1 MLDIPDLQEDSILNS
16 FVPERLIYTV
26 RGENMAGLSSSLGKG
41 KLGAF
46 SIVFFV
52 VAASAPLVGMT
63 GAVPVAMVLGNG
75 SATPGAYLLVGITL
89 LIFSIGYA
97 AMSNHVTNTGAF
109 FAFVGRGLGVRAG
122 VASSYVSLVAYITIQ
137 LAIYGFFGLVMNI
150 TMADYGLTLSWWA
163 WALIGWVIATLL
175 SVLSIDIGAKI
186 LGSLLVIELLSL
198 IIVAIAIFAKGGP
211 ESINF
216 GASFNPSNILAGGFT
231 GTAGIALAFAFAS
244 FIGFEATAIYGEESK
259 NPKKDVPKATY
270 LAIIFISILF
280 ALVSFA
286 MVVGMGASKV
296 IDQVLSRSGDLAD
309 PAGVLFSLGEEYVGS
324 WIIDLMKILVLT
336 SLFAGLLAFQNAASR
351 YFFAM
356 GRAGV
361 MPENL
366 ATTNSSGAP
375 QRASLVT
382 SLIAGAVIVI
392 FAVTGLDPYTQ
403 LFSWMSGIS
412 VIAIVLVEILVSL
425 AVLRYFNSQPNT
437 NIWKTKV
444 APITSIVL
452 LLTSL
457 YLLMARFNLLAGTV
471 TANVDPS
478 LPGSSWK
485 LSPLGWFLVMVPF
498 IALVVGYIVAT
509 ISKKN
514 HESLSK
520 DFA

>member
-1 MLDIPDLQEDSILNS
+1 
-16 FVPERLIYTV
+16 
-26 RGENMAGLSSSLGKG
+26 MAGSSSSLGKG
-41 KLGAF
+41 KLGVF

-75 SATPGAYLLVGITL
+75 AATPGAYLMAGITL
-89 LIFSIGYA
+89 LIFSVGYA

-109 FAFVGRGLGVRAG
+109 FAFVGRGLGARAG

-137 LAIYGFFGLVMNI
+137 LAIYGFFGLVMNL
-150 TMADYGLTLSWWA
+150 TMAEYGITLVWWA
-163 WALIGWVIATLL
+163 WALIAWVLATLL
-175 SVLSIDIGAKI
+175 SILSVDVGAKI
-186 LGSLLVIELLSL
+186 LGTLLIVELLSL
-198 IIVAIAIFAKGGP
+198 ITIAIAIIAKGGP

-216 GASFNPSNILAGGFT
+216 GASFNPANIFAGGFT

-270 LAIIFISILF
+270 FAIIFISILF
-280 ALVSFA
+280 AIVSFA
-286 MVVGMGASKV
+286 MVIGMGSSKAV
-296 IDQVLSRSGDLAD
+296 EGVLARSGDLAD
-309 PAGVLFSLGEEYVGS
+309 PAGVLFSLGGDFVGS
-324 WIIDLMKILVLT
+324 WIVEIMKILVLT

-361 MPENL
+361 MPGKL
-366 ATTNSSGAP
+366 SATNSAGAP
-375 QRASLVT
+375 KRASMVT
-382 SLIAGAVIVI
+382 SLIAGGVIVI
-392 FAVTGLDPYTQ
+392 FAIGGLDPYTQ
-403 LFSWMSGIS
+403 LFSWMSGIA

-425 AVLRYFNSQPNT
+425 AVLRYFSTQTNSNV
-437 NIWKTKV
+437 WKTKI
-444 APITSIVL
+444 APITSIAL
-452 LLTSL
+452 LLISL

-471 TANVDPS
+471 AADVDPS
-478 LPGSSWK
+478 LPESAWK
-485 LSPLGWFLVMVPF
+485 LSSLGWFLVLVPF
-498 IALVVGYIVAT
+498 IALVIGYVVAT
-509 ISKKN
+509 LSKKN

>member
-1 MLDIPDLQEDSILNS
+1 
-16 FVPERLIYTV
+16 
-26 RGENMAGLSSSLGKG
+26 MAGSSSSLGKG
-41 KLGAF
+41 KLGVF

-75 SATPGAYLLVGITL
+75 AATPGAYLMAGITL
-89 LIFSIGYA
+89 LIFSVGYA

-109 FAFVGRGLGVRAG
+109 FAFVGRGLGARAG
-122 VASSYVSLVAYITIQ
+122 VASSYVSLVAYITVQ
-137 LAIYGFFGLVMNI
+137 LAIYGFFGLVMNL
-150 TMADYGLTLSWWA
+150 TMAEYGITLVWWA
-163 WALIGWVIATLL
+163 WALIAWVLATLL
-175 SVLSIDIGAKI
+175 SILSVDVGAKI
-186 LGSLLVIELLSL
+186 LGTLLIVELLSL
-198 IIVAIAIFAKGGP
+198 ITIAIAIFAKGGP
-211 ESINF
+211 ESINL
-216 GASFNPSNILAGGFT
+216 GASFNPANIFAGGFA

-270 LAIIFISILF
+270 FAIIFISILF

-286 MVVGMGASKV
+286 MVVGMGSSKAV
-296 IDQVLSRSGDLAD
+296 EGVLARSGDLAD
-309 PAGVLFSLGEEYVGS
+309 PAGVLFSLGGEFVGS
-324 WIIDLMKILVLT
+324 GIVDIMKILVLT

-361 MPENL
+361 MPGKL
-366 ATTNSSGAP
+366 SATNSAGAP
-375 QRASLVT
+375 QLASMVT
-382 SLIAGAVIVI
+382 SLIAGGVIVI
-392 FAVTGLDPYTQ
+392 FAIGGLDPYTQ

-425 AVLRYFNSQPNT
+425 AVLRYFSTQPNS
-437 NIWKTKV
+437 NVWKTKI
-444 APITSIVL
+444 APITSIAL
-452 LLTSL
+452 LLISL

-471 TANVDPS
+471 AADVDPS
-478 LPGSSWK
+478 LPESAWK
-485 LSPLGWFLVMVPF
+485 LSSLGWFLVLVPF
-498 IALVVGYIVAT
+498 IALVIGYVVAT
-509 ISKKN
+509 LSKKN

>member
-1 MLDIPDLQEDSILNS
+1 
-16 FVPERLIYTV
+16 
-26 RGENMAGLSSSLGKG
+26 MAGSSSSLGKG
-41 KLGAF
+41 KLGVF

-75 SATPGAYLLVGITL
+75 AATPGAYLMAGITL
-89 LIFSIGYA
+89 LIFSVGYA

-109 FAFVGRGLGVRAG
+109 FAFVGRGLGARAG

-137 LAIYGFFGLVMNI
+137 LAIYGFFGLVMNL
-150 TMADYGLTLSWWA
+150 TMAEYGITLVWWA
-163 WALIGWVIATLL
+163 WALIAWVLATLL
-175 SVLSIDIGAKI
+175 SILSVDVGAKI
-186 LGSLLVIELLSL
+186 LGTLLIVELLSL
-198 IIVAIAIFAKGGP
+198 ITIAIAIIAKGGP

-216 GASFNPSNILAGGFT
+216 GASFNPANIFAGGFT

-270 LAIIFISILF
+270 FAIIFISILF

-286 MVVGMGASKV
+286 MVVGMGSSKAV
-296 IDQVLSRSGDLAD
+296 EGVLARSGDLAD
-309 PAGVLFSLGEEYVGS
+309 PAGVLFSLGGDFVGS
-324 WIIDLMKILVLT
+324 WIVEIMKILVLT

-361 MPENL
+361 MPGKL
-366 ATTNSSGAP
+366 SATNSAGAP
-375 QRASLVT
+375 KRASMVT
-382 SLIAGAVIVI
+382 SLIAGGVIVI
-392 FAVTGLDPYTQ
+392 FAIGGLDPYTQ

-425 AVLRYFNSQPNT
+425 AVLRYFSTQPNS
-437 NIWKTKV
+437 NVWKTKI
-444 APITSIVL
+444 APITSIAL
-452 LLTSL
+452 LLISL

-471 TANVDPS
+471 AADVDPS
-478 LPGSSWK
+478 LPESAWK
-485 LSPLGWFLVMVPF
+485 LSSLGWFLVLVPF
-498 IALVVGYIVAT
+498 IALVIGYVVAT
-509 ISKKN
+509 LSKKN

>member
-1 MLDIPDLQEDSILNS
+1 
-16 FVPERLIYTV
+16 
-26 RGENMAGLSSSLGKG
+26 MAGSSSSLGKG
-41 KLGAF
+41 KLGVF

-75 SATPGAYLLVGITL
+75 AATPGAYLMAGITL
-89 LIFSIGYA
+89 LIFSVGYA

-109 FAFVGRGLGVRAG
+109 VGRGLGARAG

-137 LAIYGFFGLVMNI
+137 LAIYGFFGLVMNL
-150 TMADYGLTLSWWA
+150 TMAEYGITLVWWA
-163 WALIGWVIATLL
+163 WALIAWVLATLL
-175 SVLSIDIGAKI
+175 SILSVDVGAKI
-186 LGSLLVIELLSL
+186 LGTLLIVELLSL
-198 IIVAIAIFAKGGP
+198 ITIAIAIFAKGGP
-211 ESINF
+211 ESINL
-216 GASFNPSNILAGGFT
+216 GASFNPANIFAGGFT

-270 LAIIFISILF
+270 FAIIFISILF

-286 MVVGMGASKV
+286 MVVGMGSSKAV
-296 IDQVLSRSGDLAD
+296 EGVLARSGDLAD
-309 PAGVLFSLGEEYVGS
+309 PAGVLFSLGGDFVGS
-324 WIIDLMKILVLT
+324 WIVEIMKILVLT

-361 MPENL
+361 MPGKL
-366 ATTNSSGAP
+366 SATNSAGAP
-375 QRASLVT
+375 KRASMVT
-382 SLIAGAVIVI
+382 SLIAGGVIVI
-392 FAVTGLDPYTQ
+392 FAIGGLDPYTQ

-425 AVLRYFNSQPNT
+425 AVLRYFSTQPNS
-437 NIWKTKV
+437 NVWKTKI
-444 APITSIVL
+444 APITSIAL
-452 LLTSL
+452 LLISL

-471 TANVDPS
+471 AADVDPS
-478 LPGSSWK
+478 LPESAWK
-485 LSPLGWFLVMVPF
+485 LSSLGWFLVLVPF
-498 IALVVGYIVAT
+498 IALVIGYVVAT
-509 ISKKN
+509 LSKKN

>member
-1 MLDIPDLQEDSILNS
+1 
-16 FVPERLIYTV
+16 
-26 RGENMAGLSSSLGKG
+26 MAGSSSSLGKG
-41 KLGAF
+41 KLGVF

-75 SATPGAYLLVGITL
+75 AATPGAYLMAGITL
-89 LIFSIGYA
+89 LIFSVGYA

-109 FAFVGRGLGVRAG
+109 FAFIGRGLGARAG

-137 LAIYGFFGLVMNI
+137 LAIYGFFGLVMNL
-150 TMADYGLTLSWWA
+150 TMAEYGITLVWWA
-163 WALIGWVIATLL
+163 WAIIAWVLATLL
-175 SVLSIDIGAKI
+175 SILSVDVGAKI
-186 LGSLLVIELLSL
+186 LGTLLVVELLSL
-198 IIVAIAIFAKGGP
+198 ITIAIAIFAKGGP
-211 ESINF
+211 ESINL
-216 GASFNPSNILAGGFT
+216 GASFNPANIFAGGFA

-270 LAIIFISILF
+270 FAIIFISILF

-286 MVVGMGASKV
+286 MVVGMGSSKAV
-296 IDQVLSRSGDLAD
+296 EGVLARSGDLAD
-309 PAGVLFSLGEEYVGS
+309 PAGVLFSLGGDFVGS
-324 WIIDLMKILVLT
+324 GIVDIMKVLVLT

-361 MPENL
+361 MPGKL
-366 ATTNSSGAP
+366 SATNSDGTP
-375 QRASLVT
+375 QRASMVT
-382 SLIAGAVIVI
+382 SLIAGGVIVI
-392 FAVTGLDPYTQ
+392 FAIGGLDPYTQ

-412 VIAIVLVEILVSL
+412 VISIVLVEILVSL
-425 AVLRYFNSQPNT
+425 AVLRYFSTQPNS
-437 NIWKTKV
+437 NVWKTKI

-452 LLTSL
+452 LLISL

-471 TANVDPS
+471 AADVDPS
-478 LPGSSWK
+478 LPESAWK
-485 LSPLGWFLVMVPF
+485 LSSLGWFLVLVPF
-498 IALVVGYIVAT
+498 IAMVIGYIVAT
-509 ISKKN
+509 LSKKN

>member
-1 MLDIPDLQEDSILNS
+1 
-16 FVPERLIYTV
+16 
-26 RGENMAGLSSSLGKG
+26 MAGSSSSLGKG
-41 KLGAF
+41 KLGVF

-75 SATPGAYLLVGITL
+75 AATPGAYLMAGITL

-109 FAFVGRGLGVRAG
+109 FAFVGRGLGARAG
-122 VASSYVSLVAYITIQ
+122 VASSYVSLVAYITVQ
-137 LAIYGFFGLVMNI
+137 LAIYGFFGLVMNL
-150 TMADYGLTLSWWA
+150 TMAEYGITLVWWA
-163 WALIGWVIATLL
+163 WALIAWVLAT
-175 SVLSIDIGAKI
+175 VLSILSVDVGAKI
-186 LGSLLVIELLSL
+186 LGALLIVELLSL
-198 IIVAIAIFAKGGP
+198 ITVAIAIFAKGGP
-211 ESINF
+211 ESINL
-216 GASFNPSNILAGGFT
+216 GASFNPANIFAGGLT
-231 GTAGIALAFAFAS
+231 GTAGIAIAFAFAS
-244 FIGFEATAIYGEESK
+244 FIGFESTAIYGEESK

-286 MVVGMGASKV
+286 MVIGMGSSKAV
-296 IDQVLSRSGDLAD
+296 EGVLARSGDLAD
-309 PAGVLFSLGEEYVGS
+309 PAGVLFSLGGEFVGS
-324 WIIDLMKILVLT
+324 WVVEIMKILVLT

-361 MPENL
+361 MPGKLSE
-366 ATTNSSGAP
+366 TNSAGAP

-382 SLIAGAVIVI
+382 SLIAGGVIVI
-392 FAVTGLDPYTQ
+392 FAIGGLDPYTQ
-403 LFSWMSGIS
+403 LFSWMSGMS

-425 AVLRYFNSQPNT
+425 AVLRYFSTQPNA
-437 NIWKTKV
+437 NVWKTKI
-444 APITSIVL
+444 APITSIAL
-452 LLTSL
+452 LLFSL

-471 TANVDPS
+471 APDVDPS
-478 LPGSSWK
+478 LPESAWK
-485 LSPLGWFLVMVPF
+485 LSSLGWFLVLVPF
-498 IALVVGYIVAT
+498 IALVIGYVVAT
-509 ISKKN
+509 LSKKN

>member
-1 MLDIPDLQEDSILNS
+1 
-16 FVPERLIYTV
+16 
-26 RGENMAGLSSSLGKG
+26 MAGVSSSLGKG
-41 KLGAF
+41 KLGVF

-75 SATPGAYLLVGITL
+75 SATPGAYLMAGIAL

-122 VASSYVSLVAYITIQ
+122 VASSYASLVAYITVQ

-150 TMADYGLTLSWWA
+150 TMADHGINLTWWA
-163 WALIGWVIATLL
+163 WALVAWVIATLL
-175 SVLSIDIGAKI
+175 SILSVDVGAKI
-186 LGSLLVIELLSL
+186 LGTLLVVELLSL
-198 IIVAIAIFAKGGP
+198 ITVAISIFAKGGP

-216 GASFNPSNILAGGFT
+216 GASFNPADIFAGGFT

-259 NPKKDVPKATY
+259 NPKNDVPKATY
-270 LAIIFISILF
+270 FAIIFISILF

-286 MVVGMGASKV
+286 MVVGMGSSKA
-296 IDQVLSRSGDLAD
+296 IEQVLARSGDLAD
-309 PAGVLFSLGEEYVGS
+309 PAGVLFSLGGEFVGS
-324 WIIDLMKILVLT
+324 WIVDIMKILVLS

-361 MPENL
+361 MPAKL
-366 ATTNSSGAP
+366 ATTNSAGAP

-382 SLIAGAVIVI
+382 SLISGAVIVI
-392 FAVTGLDPYTQ
+392 FAIGGLDPYTK

-425 AVLRYFNSQPNT
+425 AVLRYFSKQPGSNVLR
-437 NIWKTKV
+437 TKI

-452 LLTSL
+452 LLGSL

-471 TANVDPS
+471 APNVDPS
-478 LPGSSWK
+478 LPDSSWK
-485 LSPLGWFLVMVPF
+485 LSTLGWFLVMVPF
-498 IALVVGYIVAT
+498 IALVIGYVVAT
-509 ISKKN
+509 LSKKN

>member
-1 MLDIPDLQEDSILNS
+1 
-16 FVPERLIYTV
+16 
-26 RGENMAGLSSSLGKG
+26 MARSGNSLGKG
-41 KLGAF
+41 KLGVF

-75 SATPGAYLLVGITL
+75 AATPGAYLMAGITL

-122 VASSYVSLVAYITIQ
+122 VASSYASLVAYITIQ

-150 TMADYGLTLSWWA
+150 TFSSYGLNLAWWV
-163 WALIGWVIATLL
+163 WALIAWAIATSLSIL
-175 SVLSIDIGAKI
+175 SVDVGAKI
-186 LGSLLVIELLSL
+186 LGSLLVVELLAL
-198 IIVAIAIFAKGGP
+198 IIVALVIFAKGGP
-211 ESINF
+211 EPIDL
-216 GASFNPSNILAGGFT
+216 GASFNPANIFSGGFA

-286 MVVGMGASKV
+286 MVIGMGASKS
-296 IDQVLSRSGDLAD
+296 IEEVLARSGELAD
-309 PAGVLFSLGEEYVGS
+309 PAGVLFSLGGQYVGS
-324 WIIDLMKILVLT
+324 WIVDLMKIFVLT

-351 YFFAM
+351 YFYAM

-361 MPENL
+361 MPSNL
-366 ATTNSSGAP
+366 ASTNSSGAP
-375 QRASLVT
+375 QQASLVT
-382 SLIAGAVIVI
+382 SLITGAVIVI
-392 FAVTGLDPYTQ
+392 FAAAGLDPYTK

-412 VIAIVLVEILVSL
+412 VIAIVVVEILVSV
-425 AVLRYFNSQPNT
+425 AVLRFFNTQSGSNV
-437 NIWKTKV
+437 WKTKV
-444 APITSIVL
+444 APIASIVL
-452 LLTSL
+452 LLISL

-471 TANVDPS
+471 PPNVDPT
-478 LPGSSWK
+478 LPESAWK
-485 LSPLGWFLVMVPF
+485 LSTLGWLLVLVPF
-498 IALVVGYIVAT
+498 IALVIGYVVAT
-509 ISKKN
+509 VSKKN
-514 HESLSK
+514 HASLSK

>member
-1 MLDIPDLQEDSILNS
+1 
-16 FVPERLIYTV
+16 
-26 RGENMAGLSSSLGKG
+26 MAGSSSSLGKG
-41 KLGAF
+41 KLGVF

-75 SATPGAYLLVGITL
+75 AATPGAYLMAGITL
-89 LIFSIGYA
+89 LIFSVGYA

-109 FAFVGRGLGVRAG
+109 FAFVGRGLGARAG

-137 LAIYGFFGLVMNI
+137 LAIYGFFGLVMNL
-150 TMADYGLTLSWWA
+150 TMAEYGITLVWWA
-163 WALIGWVIATLL
+163 WALIAWVLATLL
-175 SVLSIDIGAKI
+175 SILSVDVGAKI
-186 LGSLLVIELLSL
+186 LGTLLIVELLSL
-198 IIVAIAIFAKGGP
+198 ITIAIAIIAKGGP

-216 GASFNPSNILAGGFT
+216 GASFNPANIFAGGFT

-270 LAIIFISILF
+270 FAIIFISILF
-280 ALVSFA
+280 AIVSFA
-286 MVVGMGASKV
+286 MVIGMGSSKAV
-296 IDQVLSRSGDLAD
+296 EGVLARSGDLAD
-309 PAGVLFSLGEEYVGS
+309 PAGVLFSLGGDFVGS
-324 WIIDLMKILVLT
+324 WIVEIMKILVLT

-361 MPENL
+361 MPGKL
-366 ATTNSSGAP
+366 SATNSAGAP
-375 QRASLVT
+375 KRASMVT
-382 SLIAGAVIVI
+382 SLIAGGVIVI
-392 FAVTGLDPYTQ
+392 FAIGGLDPYTQ

-425 AVLRYFNSQPNT
+425 AVLRYFSTQPNS
-437 NIWKTKV
+437 NVWKTKI
-444 APITSIVL
+444 APITSIAL
-452 LLTSL
+452 LLISL

-471 TANVDPS
+471 AADVDPS
-478 LPGSSWK
+478 LPESAWK
-485 LSPLGWFLVMVPF
+485 LSSLGWFLVLVPF
-498 IALVVGYIVAT
+498 IALVIGYVVAT
-509 ISKKN
+509 LSKKN